1 MSLCPH
7 SSARMAR
14 LLCQM
19 AWDSIVSLVLAALT
33 ERYVGDCRSGDR
45 GRKAR
50 IESEVCDQSAELG
63 SGDTILDR
71 PSKVSG
77 QLLEASSCNAR
88 RDGCKEWVAFRLHV
102 YPS

>member
-1 MSLCPH
+1 
-7 SSARMAR
+7 MAR

-19 AWDSIVSLVLAALT
+19 AWNSIVSLVLAALT

-71 PSKVSG
+71 PAKVSG
-77 QLLEASSCNAR
+77 QLLEASRCHER
-88 RDGCKEWVAFRLHV
+88 GDRDEAAVAFR
-102 YPS
+102 